1 MLPRRNRP
9 RWLRTCSR
17 QGTRCPMGTYGRSR
31 TRKTII
37 TPTGISSSEDG
48 ARLPELLEQARSSDW
63 YTGAIG
69 WMLGDVVEYEHPVAC
84 RGMQGLWRPD
94 AATLAM
100 CEQQEKG
107 GEQR

>member
-1 MLPRRNRP
+1 
-9 RWLRTCSR
+9 
-17 QGTRCPMGTYGRSR
+17 MGTYGRSR